1 MDAQRDS
8 HRLTVGEWREIA
20 GRSRERRNGCGGLK
34 QAKGPRVVG
43 WKKGGRNGM
52 VIRGAGGPRSNG
64 YDSHGRVSVNRLV
77 DERDCAVTLTK
88 PDPDGA
94 GPVLPGTG
102 A

>member
-1 MDAQRDS
+1 MGALRLLVSTPIRCRSPQR
-8 HRLTVGEWREIA
+8 LPKLY
-20 GRSRERRNGCGGLK
+20 RNPISAHTYPC
-34 QAKGPRVVG
+34 QVP
-43 WKKGGRNGM
+43 W
-52 VIRGAGGPRSNG
+52 GAEVEFAYTTG

-77 DERDCAVTLTK
+77 DERDCAVILTK